1 MRDTGS
7 DEMIDIQIEES
18 LVRETLMTI
27 DSANSREDFLILGG
41 FFCILVLT
49 ALTGIFGPPSVT
61 LHHIA
66 RNLSNRSGPQ
76 QFNFQSASLSP
87 LNRFISLSLI
97 MVRREPYTAN
107 RVPVSF
113 SFRMDCL
120 KSGISTRTFSQ
131 SFYDVSTTFASSAA
145 NSSRIRLLSDRVVD
159 YDSFELSLRFD
170 GLPFSRVIVRTVA
183 GVTDHTVFQIIFRIV
198 FAVFAALFLLFLGI
212 RLRPMPVSLWH
223 LEQKLTVP
231 LLVLD
236 LLFSNP
242 FFIIHS
248 YIPSQ
253 GLIVLTTI
261 IHSLFTSY
269 FRFFVLVLFDSLRY
283 KNRKT
288 DHCFFVPKV
297 AFVLLFF
304 VIGVVHGVSDDVAS
318 FGDSPLERNHAES
331 VFEKAETALYIVYL
345 AWVVKCVAHS
355 AAQVDVTERYKFC
368 MYLAACGFSLF
379 ILGVLQIVFK
389 AFNLFLLSSVP
400 FAIVFAVQNVFVL
413 LMAYFHWPYEMLHD
427 QSYVDR
433 AGDVSEHTPA
443 EFLANM
449 ESDN

>member
-1 MRDTGS
+1 
-7 DEMIDIQIEES
+7 
-18 LVRETLMTI
+18 L
-27 DSANSREDFLILGG
+27 AG

-66 RNLSNRSGPQ
+66 RDLSNRSGVQ

-87 LNRFISLSLI
+87 LNRFVSLSLV
-97 MVRREPYTAN
+97 MVRCESSAAA

-113 SFRMDCL
+113 SFRMDCM
-120 KSGISTRTFSQ
+120 KSGIGIRTFSQ
-131 SFYDVSTTFASSAA
+131 SFYDVPATFAASAA
-145 NSSRIRLLSDRVVD
+145 NSSGIRLLSDRVID
-159 YDSFELSLRFD
+159 YDFFELSLRFN
-170 GLPFSRVIVRTVA
+170 GSPFSRVIVRTVA
-183 GVTDHTVFQIIFRIV
+183 GVPDHTTFQIILRFV
-198 FAVFAALFLLFLGI
+198 FAVFAALFLTFLGM
-212 RLRPMPVSLWH
+212 RLRPMPVGLWH

-242 FFIIHS
+242 FYIIHS
-248 YIPSQ
+248 YVPSQ
-253 GLIVLTTI
+253 KLILITTI
-261 IHSLFTSY
+261 IQSLFTSY

-288 DHCFFVPKV
+288 DHCFFLPKI

-318 FGDSPLERNHAES
+318 FGDSPLERNHAEGI
-331 VFEKAETALYIVYL
+331 FEKAEAALYIVYL

-355 AAQVDVTERYKFC
+355 AAQVDVTERYKFI
-368 MYLAACGFSLF
+368 MYLAASGFSLL
-379 ILGVLQIVFK
+379 ILGVVQIVFK
-389 AFNLFLLSSVP
+389 ALNLFSLSSLH

-433 AGDVSEHTPA
+433 PGDVSEHTPA